1 MNSRPKR
8 RLIVLA
14 IASALA
20 TAGMACLVLR
30 ASGESQG
37 WALAAAASPLAV
49 RCLAIMVAGLLALGL
64 VLAVLIRL
72 CPARQGDAVASP
84 AARSPISLA
93 TLHGDQGGTAAIEMA
108 FVFPL
113 AMMIFLLVAQAA
125 LLFNANMV
133 VHYATFCA
141 ARMATVVVPLQLNND
156 GVYPELRNLV
166 RNPGEPSVAQSEKL
180 EMIRRAAVMAVMP
193 VSAVGAA
200 GTGGGQDSTGADI
213 QKESASAFRNLGARD
228 QRPWFFLLKSK
239 PSFAPLF
246 KRAKEQFDYAD
257 GNIMLKGGENPGDT
271 QVTKFELMKPEHWR
285 TPPEARRWNPNRI
298 DGGFTDGDWD
308 PQNVSDPNDDCPHVN
323 RLQGPDQ
330 GWNYETGIWNFSYI
344 CPFYPDRMDYRY
356 EEGLH
361 EYPED
366 LNVRV
371 TYQFLL
377 EVPYANRFLGE
388 EASVPGRKGKQF
400 ASQIRAVAAL
410 SNEGGPDKKPKD
422 YQGPW
427 R

>member
-1 MNSRPKR
+1 MNSKPKR

-64 VLAVLIRL
+64 VLAVLIGLR
-72 CPARQGDAVASP
+72 P
-84 AARSPISLA
+84 AARPVRVRGF
-93 TLHGDQGGTAAIEMA
+93 HGDQGGTAAVEMA

-113 AMMIFLLVAQAA
+113 ALMIFLVVAQAA

-141 ARMATVVVPLQLNND
+141 ARMATVVVPLQLQND
-156 GVYPELRNLV
+156 EKWPEIRNYV
-166 RNPGEPSVAQSEKL
+166 RNPDVTDVPKSEKL
-180 EMIRRAAVMAVMP
+180 AMIRRAAVMAVMP

-200 GTGGGQDSTGADI
+200 GTGGGQDPTGAAI
-213 QKESASAFRNLGARD
+213 QKESASAFRNLGAKD
-228 QRPWFFLLKSK
+228 QRPWFFLLKTK

-257 GNIMLKGGENPGDT
+257 GNIMLKGGENPGDNP
-271 QVTKFELMKPEHWR
+271 VTKLELAKPEHWR
-285 TPPEARRWNPNRI
+285 HGNRNAGCPYVHSRRGEW
-298 DGGFTDGDWD
+298 TDWGYRTIYY
-308 PQNVSDPNDDCPHVN
+308 CPTVLDHDV
-323 RLQGPDQ
+323 PDA
-330 GWNYETGIWNFSYI
+330 
-344 CPFYPDRMDYRY
+344 RMDYWY
-356 EEGLH
+356 W
-361 EYPED
+361 ED
-366 LNVRV
+366 LDVRV

-377 EVPYANRFLGE
+377 EVPYANRFLGD
-388 EASVPGRKGKQF
+388 EASVQGRKGKQF
-400 ASQIRAVAAL
+400 ASQIRVEISL
-410 SNEGGPDKKPKD
+410 SNEGGPEIRPKD
-422 YQGPW
+422 YQGP
-427 R
+427 

>member
-1 MNSRPKR
+1 MSITPKR

-49 RCLAIMVAGLLALGL
+49 RCLAIMVAGILALGL

-72 CPARQGDAVASP
+72 RP
-84 AARSPISLA
+84 AARPVRVRG
-93 TLHGDQGGTAAIEMA
+93 LHGDQGGTAAVEMA

-141 ARMATVVVPLQLNND
+141 ARMATVVVPLQLYND

-166 RNPGEPSVAQSEKL
+166 RNPDEPSVAQSEKL

-200 GTGGGQDSTGADI
+200 GTGSGQDQTGAAI

-228 QRPWFFLLKSK
+228 QRLWFFLLKTK

-257 GNIMLKGGENPGDT
+257 GNIMLTGGENPGDNP
-271 QVTKFELMKPEHWR
+271 VTKLELAQPDHWR
-285 TPPEARRWNPNRI
+285 HGSRDANCPYRHHRQ
-298 DGGFTDGDWD
+298 GDWGD
-308 PQNVSDPNDDCPHVN
+308 W
-323 RLQGPDQ
+323 
-330 GWNYETGIWNFSYI
+330 GWNWIAF
-344 CPFYPDRMDYRY
+344 CPFYPERMDYWY
-356 EEGLH
+356 W
-361 EYPED
+361 ED
-366 LNVRV
+366 LDLRV

-377 EVPYANRFLGE
+377 EVPYANRFLGD
-388 EASVPGRKGKQF
+388 EASVQGRKGKQF
-400 ASQIRAVAAL
+400 ASQIRVELSL
-410 SNEGGPDKKPKD
+410 SNEGGPEIKPKD
-422 YQGPW
+422 YQGP
-427 R
+427 